1 MLEVK
6 GLWKSPPFCNWI
18 PAELCHY
25 INVFSDVYVLELG
38 VLDLSECLS
47 RVLLT
52 NCSVEKMWSSY
63 CSWAVLL
70 LWLWQLHAGIFS
82 EMHNFAI
89 IVIQSWA
96 PPSPPFSA
104 CFKTV
109 TSVTFSLLFV
119 TAGLSLSCSSTVEL
133 EGVSHHHLMFSIF
146 NVTFYHQPAG
156 AT

>member
-1 MLEVK
+1 MLEVR

-52 NCSVEKMWSSY
+52 DCSVEKMWSSY

-89 IVIQSWA
+89 IVIQ
-96 PPSPPFSA
+96 
-104 CFKTV
+104 
-109 TSVTFSLLFV
+109 
-119 TAGLSLSCSSTVEL
+119 
-133 EGVSHHHLMFSIF
+133 
-146 NVTFYHQPAG
+146 
-156 AT
+156 